1 MALNKGLKKYVDELR
16 EKRIK
21 EQDKKIMGLRRL
33 IYDDETRNALIDNAK
48 YLSKIIN
55 RRYRELE
62 KVGLEKKSYAYRRT
76 QAETGL
82 NRYTTSTKQLEQ
94 LTSEELY
101 DLNVDLY
108 AKYASSTT
116 RVGYIEEKIQTGLEK
131 TVETLQSRLKYS
143 APNVAKSLNVDDFRT
158 FLTLGG
164 GQFLNEA
171 KDKGYGSTNL
181 IEDWE
186 SARLSGVSDKE
197 FIREWK
203 RFTHE
208 FFKKKIIKKIKP
220 FKKKKKKKKKKKI
233 RIDNYDR
240 MFSQLQ

>member
-1 MALNKGLKKYVDELR
+1 MLEYLRGDNMALNKGLKKYVDELR

-33 IYDDETRNALIDNAK
+33 KYDEQTRNELIDNAR
-48 YLSKIIN
+48 YLSKTLN

-62 KVGLEKKSYAYRRT
+62 KAGIENKSYAYKRT
-76 QAETGL
+76 QSETGL
-82 NRYTTSTKQLEQ
+82 NRYTTSKRQLEK

-116 RVGYIEEKIQTGLEK
+116 SVSYVEQTIQTGLEK
-131 TVETLQSRLKYS
+131 AVETLQTRLKYS
-143 APNVAKSLNVDDFRT
+143 APNVAKSLNIDDFRT
-158 FLTLGG
+158 FINLGG

-186 SARLSGVSDKE
+186 SARLIGVSDKE

-208 FFKKKIIKKIKP
+208 FDKDKFRRNIQALKARKK
-220 FKKKKKKKKKKKI
+220 
-233 RIDNYDR
+233 
-240 MFSQLQ
+240 

>member
-21 EQDKKIMGLRRL
+21 EQDKKINGLRKL
-33 IYDDETRNALIDNAK
+33 KYDDETRVALIDNAK

-62 KVGLEKKSYAYRRT
+62 KAGIENKSYAYKRT

-82 NRYTTSTKQLEQ
+82 NRYTTSKRQLEK

-116 RVGYIEEKIQTGLEK
+116 SVSYVEQTIQAGLEK
-131 TVETLQSRLKYS
+131 AVETLQTRLKYS
-143 APNVAKSLNVDDFRT
+143 APNIAKSLNADDFRT

-171 KDKGYGSTNL
+171 RDKGYGSTNL

-186 SARLSGVSDKE
+186 SARLSSVSDKE

-208 FFKKKIIKKIKP
+208 FDKDKFRRNIQALKSRKNK
-220 FKKKKKKKKKKKI
+220 
-233 RIDNYDR
+233 D
-240 MFSQLQ
+240 

>member
-1 MALNKGLKKYVDELR
+1 MAINKGLKKYVDDLR

-33 IYDDETRNALIDNAK
+33 KYDEQTRNELIDNAK

-62 KVGLEKKSYAYRRT
+62 KVGLENKSYAYRRT

-82 NRYTTSTKQLEQ
+82 NRYTTSTKQLEKF
-94 LTSEELY
+94 TSEELY

-116 RVGYIEEKIQTGLEK
+116 RVSYVEETIQTGLQK
-131 TVETLQSRLKYS
+131 TVDTLQARLKYS
-143 APNVAKSLNVDDFRT
+143 APNIANSLNVDDFRT

-164 GQFLNEA
+164 GKFLNEA
-171 KDKGYGSTNL
+171 KDKGYSSTNL
-181 IEDWE
+181 IEDWQ

-208 FFKKKIIKKIKP
+208 FDKDKFRRNIQALKSRKK
-220 FKKKKKKKKKKKI
+220 
-233 RIDNYDR
+233 
-240 MFSQLQ
+240 

>member
-1 MALNKGLKKYVDELR
+1 MALNKGLKKYVDDLR

-33 IYDDETRNALIDNAK
+33 KYDDETREALIDNAK

-62 KVGLEKKSYAYRRT
+62 KVGLENKSYAYRRT

-82 NRYTTSTKQLEQ
+82 NRYTTSTKKLEK

-116 RVGYIEEKIQTGLEK
+116 RVSYVDETIQKGLEK
-131 TVETLQSRLKYS
+131 AVETLQSRLKYS
-143 APNVAKSLNVDDFRT
+143 APKIAISLNVDAFKT

-164 GQFLNEA
+164 GEFLNAA

-181 IEDWE
+181 IEDWQ
-186 SARLSGVSDKE
+186 SARMIGVSDKE
-197 FIREWK
+197 FLREWK
-203 RFTHE
+203 RFTRE
-208 FFKKKIIKKIKP
+208 FDKTNFKRNVKALSRRKKKI
-220 FKKKKKKKKKKKI
+220 
-233 RIDNYDR
+233 
-240 MFSQLQ
+240 

>member
-1 MALNKGLKKYVDELR
+1 MALNKGLKKYVDDLR

-33 IYDDETRNALIDNAK
+33 KYDEQTRNELIDNAQ
-48 YLSKIIN
+48 YLSKTLN

-62 KVGLEKKSYAYRRT
+62 KAGIENKSYAYKRT
-76 QAETGL
+76 QSETGL
-82 NRYTTSTKQLEQ
+82 NRYTTSKRQLEK

-116 RVGYIEEKIQTGLEK
+116 RVSYVEQTIQTGLEK
-131 TVETLQSRLKYS
+131 AVETLQTRLKYS

-158 FLTLGG
+158 FLNLGG

-208 FFKKKIIKKIKP
+208 FDKDKFRINIQALKSRKK
-220 FKKKKKKKKKKKI
+220 
-233 RIDNYDR
+233 
-240 MFSQLQ
+240 

>member
-21 EQDKKIMGLRRL
+21 EQDKKIKGLRRL
-33 IYDDETRNALIDNAK
+33 KYDEQTRNELIDNAR
-48 YLSKIIN
+48 YLSKTLN

-62 KVGLEKKSYAYRRT
+62 KAGIENKSYAYKRT
-76 QAETGL
+76 QSETGL
-82 NRYTTSTKQLEQ
+82 NRYTTSKRQLEK

-116 RVGYIEEKIQTGLEK
+116 SVSYVEQTIQKGLEK
-131 TVETLQSRLKYS
+131 AVETLQTRLKYS
-143 APNVAKSLNVDDFRT
+143 APNVSKSLNVDDFRT
-158 FLTLGG
+158 FLNLDG

-208 FFKKKIIKKIKP
+208 FDKDMFRRNIQALKSR
-220 FKKKKKKKKKKKI
+220 KKKK
-233 RIDNYDR
+233 
-240 MFSQLQ
+240 

>member
-1 MALNKGLKKYVDELR
+1 MPINKGLKKYQEEQR
-16 EKRIK
+16 QKRIK
-21 EQDKKIMGLRRL
+21 AQDTKIQNLRKL
-33 IYDDETRNALIDNAK
+33 KYDSQTRQELLENAQ
-48 YLSKIIN
+48 YLGRIVN

-62 KVGLEKKSYAYRRT
+62 KAGIEKKSYAYRRT

-82 NRYTTSTKQLEQ
+82 NRYTTSTKQLEKFS
-94 LTSEELY
+94 SEELY

-116 RVGYIEEKIQTGLEK
+116 RVSYVEETIQTGLEK
-131 TVETLQSRLKYS
+131 AVETLQSRLKYS
-143 APNVAKSLNVDDFRT
+143 APNIANSLNVDDFKT
-158 FLTLGG
+158 FLKLGG
-164 GQFLNEA
+164 GEFLNEA

-186 SARLSGVSDKE
+186 SARLSSVSDKE

-208 FFKKKIIKKIKP
+208 FDKDKFRRNIQALKSRKNKV
-220 FKKKKKKKKKKKI
+220 
-233 RIDNYDR
+233 
-240 MFSQLQ
+240 

>member
-1 MALNKGLKKYVDELR
+1 MILNKGLKKYIDELR
-16 EKRIK
+16 KKRIK
-21 EQDKKIMGLRRL
+21 KQDKKIMSLRRL
-33 IYDDETRNALIDNAK
+33 KYDDETREALIDNAK

-62 KVGLEKKSYAYRRT
+62 KAGLENKSYAYKRT

-82 NRYTTSTKQLEQ
+82 NRYTTSTRELEK

-101 DLNVDLY
+101 DLNVDLFS
-108 AKYASSTT
+108 KYASSTT
-116 RVGYIEEKIQTGLEK
+116 RVGYIEETIQKGLEK
-131 TVETLQSRLKYS
+131 AVETLQSTLKYS

-164 GQFLNEA
+164 GEFLNEA
-171 KDKGYGSTNL
+171 KDKGYGSMNL

-203 RFTHE
+203 RFTRE
-208 FFKKKIIKKIKP
+208 FDKNKFKKNIQALKARKNK
-220 FKKKKKKKKKKKI
+220 
-233 RIDNYDR
+233 D
-240 MFSQLQ
+240 

>member
-1 MALNKGLKKYVDELR
+1 MLDYIRGDFMALNKGLKKYVDDLR

-21 EQDKKIMGLRRL
+21 EQDKKIVNLRRL
-33 IYDDETRNALIDNAK
+33 KYDDETREALIDNAK

-62 KVGLEKKSYAYRRT
+62 KAGIENKSYAYKRT
-76 QAETGL
+76 QSETGL
-82 NRYTTSTKQLEQ
+82 NRYTTSKRQLEK

-116 RVGYIEEKIQTGLEK
+116 RVSYVEQTIQTGLEK
-131 TVETLQSRLKYS
+131 AVETLQTRLKYS

-158 FLTLGG
+158 FLNLGG

-186 SARLSGVSDKE
+186 NASLRGVSDKE

-208 FFKKKIIKKIKP
+208 FDKDKFRRNIQALKARKK
-220 FKKKKKKKKKKKI
+220 
-233 RIDNYDR
+233 
-240 MFSQLQ
+240 

>member
-1 MALNKGLKKYVDELR
+1 MLEYLRGDFMTLNKGLKKYVDELR

-21 EQDKKIMGLRRL
+21 EQDRKITGLRRL
-33 IYDDETRNALIDNAK
+33 KYDDETREALIDNAK

-55 RRYRELE
+55 RRYREIE
-62 KVGLEKKSYAYRRT
+62 KAGLEKKSYAYKRT

-82 NRYTTSTKQLEQ
+82 NRYTTSTRQLEK

-116 RVGYIEEKIQTGLEK
+116 RVGYIEETIQKGLEK
-131 TVETLQSRLKYS
+131 AVETLQSRLKYS
-143 APNVAKSLNVDDFRT
+143 ATNVANSLNVDDFRT
-158 FLTLGG
+158 FITLGG
-164 GQFLNEA
+164 GEFLNES

-208 FFKKKIIKKIKP
+208 FDKDKFKKNIQALKARKNK
-220 FKKKKKKKKKKKI
+220 
-233 RIDNYDR
+233 D
-240 MFSQLQ
+240 

>member
-21 EQDKKIMGLRRL
+21 EQDEKIMGLRRL
-33 IYDDETRNALIDNAK
+33 KYDEQTRNELIDNAR
-48 YLSKIIN
+48 YLSKTIN

-62 KVGLEKKSYAYRRT
+62 KAGIENKSYAYKRT
-76 QAETGL
+76 QRETGL
-82 NRYTTSTKQLEQ
+82 NRYTTSKRQLEK

-116 RVGYIEEKIQTGLEK
+116 SVSYVEHTIQGGLEK
-131 TVETLQSRLKYS
+131 AVETLKTRLKYS
-143 APNVAKSLNVDDFRT
+143 ASNVAESLNVDDFRT
-158 FLTLGG
+158 FLYLGG
-164 GQFLNEA
+164 GEFLNEV
-171 KDKGYGSTNL
+171 KEKGYGSTNL

-186 SARLSGVSDKE
+186 SARLCGVSDKE

-208 FFKKKIIKKIKP
+208 FDKDKFRRNIQALKSRKK
-220 FKKKKKKKKKKKI
+220 
-233 RIDNYDR
+233 
-240 MFSQLQ
+240 

>member
-1 MALNKGLKKYVDELR
+1 MALNKGLKKYVDDLR

-33 IYDDETRNALIDNAK
+33 KYDDETRDALIDNAI

-62 KVGLEKKSYAYRRT
+62 KAGIEKKSYAYRRT
-76 QAETGL
+76 QVETGL
-82 NRYTTSTKQLEQ
+82 HRYTTSTKQLENFS
-94 LTSEELY
+94 SEELY

-116 RVGYIEEKIQTGLEK
+116 RVSYVEEKIQTGLK
-131 TVETLQSRLKYS
+131 KAVETLQSRLKYS
-143 APNVAKSLNVDDFRT
+143 APNIAKSLNVDDFET
-158 FLTLGG
+158 FLKLGG
-164 GQFLNEA
+164 GKFLNEA
-171 KDKGYGSTNL
+171 KDKGYASTNL
-181 IEDWE
+181 IEDWQN
-186 SARLSGVSDKE
+186 ARVSGVSDKE

-208 FFKKKIIKKIKP
+208 FDKDKFRRNIQALKSRKNK
-220 FKKKKKKKKKKKI
+220 
-233 RIDNYDR
+233 D
-240 MFSQLQ
+240 

>member
-33 IYDDETRNALIDNAK
+33 KYDEQTRNELIDNAR
-48 YLSKIIN
+48 YLSKILN

-62 KVGLEKKSYAYRRT
+62 KAGIENKSYAYKRT
-76 QAETGL
+76 QSETGL
-82 NRYTTSTKQLEQ
+82 NRYTTSKRQLEK

-116 RVGYIEEKIQTGLEK
+116 SVSYVEQTIQKGLEK
-131 TVETLQSRLKYS
+131 AVETLQSRLKYS

-158 FLTLGG
+158 FLTLAG
-164 GQFLNEA
+164 GQILNEA

-203 RFTHE
+203 RFTRD
-208 FFKKKIIKKIKP
+208 FDKDKFRRNIQALKSRKNK
-220 FKKKKKKKKKKKI
+220 
-233 RIDNYDR
+233 D
-240 MFSQLQ
+240 

>member
-33 IYDDETRNALIDNAK
+33 KYDDETREALIDNAK

-62 KVGLEKKSYAYRRT
+62 KAGIENKSYAYKRT
-76 QAETGL
+76 QSETGL
-82 NRYTTSTKQLEQ
+82 NRYTTSKRQLEK

-116 RVGYIEEKIQTGLEK
+116 SVSYVEQTIQTALEK
-131 TVETLQSRLKYS
+131 AVETLQTRFKYS
-143 APNVAKSLNVDDFRT
+143 APNVSKSLNVDDFRT
-158 FLTLGG
+158 FLNIGG
-164 GQFLNEA
+164 GEFLNEA

-208 FFKKKIIKKIKP
+208 FDKDKFRRNIQALKSRKNKE
-220 FKKKKKKKKKKKI
+220 
-233 RIDNYDR
+233 
-240 MFSQLQ
+240 L

>member
-1 MALNKGLKKYVDELR
+1 MALNKGLKKYVDDLR
-16 EKRIK
+16 KKRIK
-21 EQDKKIMGLRRL
+21 DQDKKIISLRRL
-33 IYDDETRNALIDNAK
+33 KYDDETREALIDNAQ
-48 YLSKIIN
+48 YLSKTLN

-62 KVGLEKKSYAYRRT
+62 KAGIENKSYAYKRT
-76 QAETGL
+76 QSETGL
-82 NRYTTSTKQLEQ
+82 NRYTTSKRQLEK

-116 RVGYIEEKIQTGLEK
+116 SVSYVEQTIQKGLEK
-131 TVETLQSRLKYS
+131 AVETLQTRLKYS
-143 APNVAKSLNVDDFRT
+143 APNVAKSLNVDDLRT
-158 FLTLGG
+158 FLNLGG

-186 SARLSGVSDKE
+186 SVRVSGVSDKE

-208 FFKKKIIKKIKP
+208 FDKDKFRRNIQALKARKNK
-220 FKKKKKKKKKKKI
+220 
-233 RIDNYDR
+233 D
-240 MFSQLQ
+240 

>member
-33 IYDDETRNALIDNAK
+33 KYDEQTRNELIDNAQ
-48 YLSKIIN
+48 YLSKTLN

-62 KVGLEKKSYAYRRT
+62 KAGIENKSYAYKRT
-76 QAETGL
+76 QSETGL
-82 NRYTTSTKQLEQ
+82 NRYTTSKRQLEK

-116 RVGYIEEKIQTGLEK
+116 SVSYIEQTIQKGLEK
-131 TVETLQSRLKYS
+131 AVETLQTRLKYS
-143 APNVAKSLNVDDFRT
+143 APNVAKSLNVDDFRA
-158 FLTLGG
+158 FINLGG

-186 SARLSGVSDKE
+186 SARLIGVSDKE

-208 FFKKKIIKKIKP
+208 FDKDKFRRNIQALKSRKK
-220 FKKKKKKKKKKKI
+220 
-233 RIDNYDR
+233 
-240 MFSQLQ
+240 

>member
-33 IYDDETRNALIDNAK
+33 KYDKQTRNKLIDNAR
-48 YLSKIIN
+48 YLSKILN

-62 KVGLEKKSYAYRRT
+62 KAGIENKSYAYKRT
-76 QAETGL
+76 QSETGL
-82 NRYTTSTKQLEQ
+82 NRYTTSKRQLEK

-116 RVGYIEEKIQTGLEK
+116 SVSYVEQTIQAGLEK
-131 TVETLQSRLKYS
+131 AVETLQTRLKYS
-143 APNVAKSLNVDDFRT
+143 APNVSKSLNVDDFQT
-158 FLTLGG
+158 FLNIGG

-208 FFKKKIIKKIKP
+208 FDKDKFRRNIQALKSRKNK
-220 FKKKKKKKKKKKI
+220 
-233 RIDNYDR
+233 D
-240 MFSQLQ
+240 

>member
-1 MALNKGLKKYVDELR
+1 MLEYLRGDFMILNKGLKKYVDELR

-21 EQDKKIMGLRRL
+21 EQDRKIMGLKRL
-33 IYDDETRNALIDNAK
+33 KYDDETREALIDNAK

-55 RRYRELE
+55 RRYREIE
-62 KVGLEKKSYAYRRT
+62 KAGLENKSYAYKRT

-82 NRYTTSTKQLEQ
+82 NRYTTSTRQLEK

-116 RVGYIEEKIQTGLEK
+116 RVGYIEETIQTGLK
-131 TVETLQSRLKYS
+131 KAVETLQSTLKYS

-164 GQFLNEA
+164 GEFLNES
-171 KDKGYGSTNL
+171 KEKGYGSTNL

-186 SARLSGVSDKE
+186 NARLSGVSDKE

-208 FFKKKIIKKIKP
+208 FDKDKFKKNIQALKARKK
-220 FKKKKKKKKKKKI
+220 
-233 RIDNYDR
+233 
-240 MFSQLQ
+240 

>member
-1 MALNKGLKKYVDELR
+1 MALNKGLKKYIDELR

-33 IYDDETRNALIDNAK
+33 KYDDETREALIDNAR

-62 KVGLEKKSYAYRRT
+62 KAGIENKSYAYKRT
-76 QAETGL
+76 QSETGL
-82 NRYTTSTKQLEQ
+82 NRYTTSKRKLEK

-108 AKYASSTT
+108 SKYASSTT
-116 RVGYIEEKIQTGLEK
+116 SVSYVEQTIQTGLEK
-131 TVETLQSRLKYS
+131 AVETLQTRLKYS

-158 FLTLGG
+158 FLNLGG
-164 GQFLNEA
+164 GDFLNEA

-208 FFKKKIIKKIKP
+208 FDKDKFRRNIQALRSRKNK
-220 FKKKKKKKKKKKI
+220 
-233 RIDNYDR
+233 D
-240 MFSQLQ
+240 

>member
-1 MALNKGLKKYVDELR
+1 MALNKGLKKYVDDLR

-21 EQDKKIMGLRRL
+21 EQDKKIMGLKRL
-33 IYDDETRNALIDNAK
+33 KYDDETRVALIDNAR

-62 KVGLEKKSYAYRRT
+62 KVGLENKSYAYRRT

-82 NRYTTSTKQLEQ
+82 NRYTTSKRQLEK
-94 LTSEELY
+94 LSSEELY

-116 RVGYIEEKIQTGLEK
+116 RVSYVEESIQTGLQK
-131 TVETLQSRLKYS
+131 AVDTLQARLKYS
-143 APNVAKSLNVDDFRT
+143 APNIANSLDVDDFRT

-164 GQFLNEA
+164 GEFLNDA

-186 SARLSGVSDKE
+186 SARMSGVSDKE

-208 FFKKKIIKKIKP
+208 FDKDKFRRNIQALKSRKNKG
-220 FKKKKKKKKKKKI
+220 
-233 RIDNYDR
+233 
-240 MFSQLQ
+240 

>member
-1 MALNKGLKKYVDELR
+1 MLEYLRGDNMALNKGLKKYVDELR

-33 IYDDETRNALIDNAK
+33 KYDEQTRNELIDNAR
-48 YLSKIIN
+48 YLSKTLN

-62 KVGLEKKSYAYRRT
+62 KAGIENKSYAYKRT
-76 QAETGL
+76 QSETGL
-82 NRYTTSTKQLEQ
+82 NRYTTSKRQLEK

-116 RVGYIEEKIQTGLEK
+116 SVSYVEQTIQTGLEK
-131 TVETLQSRLKYS
+131 AVETLQTRLKYS
-143 APNVAKSLNVDDFRT
+143 APNVAKSLNIDNFRT
-158 FLTLGG
+158 FINLGG

-186 SARLSGVSDKE
+186 SARLIGVSDKE

-208 FFKKKIIKKIKP
+208 FDKDKFRRNIQALKARKK
-220 FKKKKKKKKKKKI
+220 
-233 RIDNYDR
+233 
-240 MFSQLQ
+240 

>member
-1 MALNKGLKKYVDELR
+1 MVLNKGLKKYVDELR

-33 IYDDETRNALIDNAK
+33 IYDEDTRNALIDNAK

-62 KVGLEKKSYAYRRT
+62 KAGLEKKSYAYRRT
-76 QAETGL
+76 QAETGI

-116 RVGYIEEKIQTGLEK
+116 RVGYIEETIQTGLEK
-131 TVETLQSRLKYS
+131 AVETLQTRLKYS
-143 APNVAKSLNVDDFRT
+143 APNVAKSLNVDDFRR

-164 GQFLNEA
+164 GQLLNGA

-208 FFKKKIIKKIKP
+208 FDKDKFRRNIQALSARKNK
-220 FKKKKKKKKKKKI
+220 
-233 RIDNYDR
+233 D
-240 MFSQLQ
+240 

>member
-1 MALNKGLKKYVDELR
+1 MILNKGLKKYVDELR

-21 EQDKKIMGLRRL
+21 EQDRKIMGLKRL
-33 IYDDETRNALIDNAK
+33 KYDDETREALIDNAK

-62 KVGLEKKSYAYRRT
+62 KAGLEKKSYAYKRT
-76 QAETGL
+76 QAESGL
-82 NRYTTSTKQLEQ
+82 NRYTTSTRQLEK

-131 TVETLQSRLKYS
+131 AVETLQSTLKYS

-158 FLTLGG
+158 FITLGG
-164 GQFLNEA
+164 GEFLNEA

-186 SARLSGVSDKE
+186 SARLRGVSDKE

-208 FFKKKIIKKIKP
+208 FDKDKFKKNIQALKARKNK
-220 FKKKKKKKKKKKI
+220 
-233 RIDNYDR
+233 D
-240 MFSQLQ
+240 